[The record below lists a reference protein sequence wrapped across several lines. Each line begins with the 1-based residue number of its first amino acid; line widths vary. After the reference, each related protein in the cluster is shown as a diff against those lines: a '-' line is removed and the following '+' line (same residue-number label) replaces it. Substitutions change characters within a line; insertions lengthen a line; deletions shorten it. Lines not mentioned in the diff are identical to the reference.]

1 MNEITPRELA
11 EKMKSGNAPIIIDV
25 REPFEY
31 AYAHI
36 EGAQLKPLGEIQ
48 SWATELD
55 KEQEYVLQCH
65 TGSRS
70 FQATYMLERMGFKKV
85 VNLAGGID
93 AWSGDVDSNVPR
105 Y

>member
-11 EKMKSGNAPIIIDV
+11 ERMKSGSAPIIIDV

-36 EGAQLKPLGEIQ
+36 EGAQLKPLGEIR
-48 SWATELD
+48 SWAKELD
-55 KEQEYVLQCH
+55 KAQAYVMQCH

-70 FQATYMLERMGFKKV
+70 FQAASMLERMGFKNV
-85 VNLAGGID
+85 SNLVGGID
-93 AWSGDVDSNVPR
+93 AWSRDVDPNVPK

>member
-11 EKMKSGNAPIIIDV
+11 ERMRSGSAPIIIDV

-36 EGAQLKPLGEIQ
+36 EGAQLKPLGEIR
-48 SWATELD
+48 SWAKELD
-55 KEQEYVLQCH
+55 KEQAYVLQCH
-65 TGSRS
+65 TGARS
-70 FQATYMLERMGFKKV
+70 FQAAHMLERMGFKNV
-85 VNLAGGID
+85 ANLVGGIA
-93 AWSGDVDSNVPR
+93 AWSADVDPNVPR

>member
-11 EKMKSGNAPIIIDV
+11 ERIKSGNAPIIIDV

-31 AYAHI
+31 TLAHI
-36 EGAQLKPLGEIQ
+36 EGAQLKPLGEIR
-48 SWATELD
+48 SWAKELD
-55 KEQEYVLQCH
+55 TEQEYVLQCH

-70 FQATYMLERMGFKKV
+70 FQAAYMLERMGFKNV
-85 VNLAGGID
+85 ANLVGGID
-93 AWSGDVDSNVPR
+93 AWSEDVDPHVPR